1 MCISIDKYA
10 STARK
15 NILHNLPAQFR
26 ISERRSAL
34 QPLMNEM
41 ANYYYF
47 QSFISAGPSTA
58 SPGLQH
64 RNTISP
70 PSTELQLNNAQCWKL
85 CCKAVSLFPL
95 PFYSWLDVC
104 CWPPPPVRS
113 KCHYSNQT
121 GTDENCCWSGRFKI
135 KVSNQLWIH
144 WWTFIH
150 FHSAAGPELG
160 GLR

>member
-70 PSTELQLNNAQCWKL
+70 PRPNCNLIMHNAENYVAKQFLSFLFLSILDWTCVVGRRHRSDRNAIIAIKLELTKIAAEV
-85 CCKAVSLFPL
+85 AVS
-95 PFYSWLDVC
+95 
-104 CWPPPPVRS
+104 R
-113 KCHYSNQT
+113 
-121 GTDENCCWSGRFKI
+121 
-135 KVSNQLWIH
+135 
-144 WWTFIH
+144 
-150 FHSAAGPELG
+150 
-160 GLR
+160 